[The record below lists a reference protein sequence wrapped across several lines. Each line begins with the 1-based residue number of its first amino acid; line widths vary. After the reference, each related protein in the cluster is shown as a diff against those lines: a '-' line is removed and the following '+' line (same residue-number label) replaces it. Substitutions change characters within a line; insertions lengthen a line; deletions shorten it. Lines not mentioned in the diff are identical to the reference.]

1 MDEHNAQVGVVETA
15 EAQRMARERG
25 LDLVEIQPDA
35 TPPVCKI
42 LDYGKYR
49 YEQSK
54 KDKASKQ
61 RAKVTETKEVRL
73 GRSMKIDKHDI
84 AMRLD
89 QARKFLLKG
98 HKVQIVQNFRGR
110 EMVHRD
116 RGDQRMRDVV
126 AALEDIAKVEMMPKL
141 AGRRMTML
149 LSPDKTK
156 VEAFLRKNEAA
167 RAALE
172 ADDDD
177 EDQIDLDAMSDDEGD
192 EVEETET
199 AASSGADAE
208 PEGKKKPAGGKRAK
222 EPEADETDEELA
234 SMGIDLSLPDDLPD
248 VRRR

>member
-1 MDEHNAQVGVVETA
+1 MDENNVQVGVVETA

-25 LDLVEIQPDA
+25 LDLVEIRPDE

-42 LDYGKYR
+42 LDYGRFK

-54 KDKASKQ
+54 KDKVSKQ

-84 AMRLD
+84 AMRLA

-110 EMVHRD
+110 EMVHKD
-116 RGDQRMRDVV
+116 RGDQRMRDVIE
-126 AALEDIAKVEMMPKL
+126 ALEDISKVEMTPRF

-156 VEAFLRKNEAA
+156 VEAYLRKNA
-167 RAALE
+167 AALAELE
-172 ADDDD
+172 AQTKDLVEDEYVDDDALD
-177 EDQIDLDAMSDDEGD
+177 IEDTAGDD
-192 EVEETET
+192 ETET
-199 AASSGADAE
+199 ETETGGESAE
-208 PEGKKKPAGGKRAK
+208 PTAPKGGKRAK
-222 EPEADETDEELA
+222 KDDEPDDDPLA
-234 SMGIDLSLPDDLPD
+234 AMGIDIGLPDDLSGG
-248 VRRR
+248 RRR